1 MIALVDNLER
11 YLDLTAFRQKLVSAN
26 VANVDT
32 PGYRT
37 RDVAFQAE
45 LQRAMYWPGASTPS
59 VHGVRG
65 LITRPDGNDVNIDR
79 ETMLLAET
87 QLQFR
92 MGVQL
97 LRGEFS
103 RMLLA
108 INEGKQS

>member
-1 MIALVDNLER
+1 MSALIDNLER

-45 LQRAMYWPGASTPS
+45 LQRAMHWSGASAPS
-59 VHGVRG
+59 IHSVRG
-65 LITRPDGNDVNIDR
+65 LITRPDGNNVNIDR

-97 LRGEFS
+97 LRGEFG

>member
-1 MIALVDNLER
+1 MTTLIDNLER
-11 YLDLTAFRQKLVSAN
+11 YLDLAAFRQKLVSTN
-26 VANVDT
+26 IANVDT

-37 RDVAFQAE
+37 RDVAFHAE
-45 LQRAMYWPGASTPS
+45 LQRAMYLPAALTPG
-59 VHGVRG
+59 VHSVRG

>member
-1 MIALVDNLER
+1 MTTLIDNLQR
-11 YLDLTAFRQKLVSAN
+11 YLDVAAFRQKLVSTN
-26 VANVDT
+26 IANVDT

-37 RDVAFQAE
+37 RDVAFQTE
-45 LQRAMYWPGASTPS
+45 LQRAMYWHGISTPAIRS
-59 VHGVRG
+59 VRG